1 MNFATRCSLSLKAVP
16 QRFPLHLQ
24 YNLHKHYQI
33 ALIFVFLMSKKKV
46 TLDRTAK
53 KLIKLTL
60 NEQTIFAEFDLN
72 IYLLVPEKYA
82 VN

>member
-1 MNFATRCSLSLKAVP
+1 
-16 QRFPLHLQ
+16 
-24 YNLHKHYQI
+24 
-33 ALIFVFLMSKKKV
+33 MSKKKV

-60 NEQTIFAEFDLN
+60 NEQTTFAEFDLN

-82 VN
+82 VNWNFRFNVQLEINNWYLFHWLYLMINF

>member
-1 MNFATRCSLSLKAVP
+1 
-16 QRFPLHLQ
+16 
-24 YNLHKHYQI
+24 
-33 ALIFVFLMSKKKV
+33 MSKKKV

-60 NEQTIFAEFDLN
+60 NEQTIFAEFDLS